1 MSASPL
7 RHPNAVSHAGA
18 TGMMVLA
25 TALWAVSLIA
35 PLVLSTYSP
44 VEITLSRFFF
54 YGAASACILVARYRA
69 VPLARVHWWRA
80 AFYGLAGNILVSV
93 LVSFAVQDTG
103 AEIVI
108 PIIGFLPVCVSVA
121 GSRSLPMAK
130 WRRLIV
136 PFALFAVGLGVVLF
150 VQRGVEAHDARFS
163 WRGVAAASATVV
175 IWTWY
180 ALSNEQFLRR
190 NPSVS
195 GAHWS
200 CAVGLMTLLGAFLV
214 AIVTV
219 VFSGDGFVML
229 HPQVSAGNLVLFL
242 VVTLTLGLGT
252 SLLATSLFNYA
263 SHSLPM
269 GLVGQLLIMETVFG
283 IAYACVY
290 HQALPPLA
298 QTMGILLVLLGIWL
312 SARVLLR

>member
-1 MSASPL
+1 VSASPL
-7 RHPNAVSHAGA
+7 RHPSAVSHAGA
-18 TGMMVLA
+18 AGMMVLA

-35 PLVLSTYSP
+35 PLVLKTYSP

-54 YGAASACILVARYRA
+54 YGAASACILLTRYRA
-69 VPLARVHWWRA
+69 NPLGRLRWCRA
-80 AFYGLAGNILVSV
+80 AFYGLAGNLVVSV

-108 PIIGFLPVCVSVA
+108 PIIGFLPICVSVA
-121 GSRSLPMAK
+121 GSRALPLAT
-130 WRRLIV
+130 WRRLIA
-136 PFALFAVGLGVVLF
+136 PFGLFAIGLCIVLF
-150 VQRGVEAHDARFS
+150 VQSSAGSHEAHFS
-163 WRGVAAASATVV
+163 WRGVAAASATVL

-180 ALSNEQFLRR
+180 ALSNERFLRQ

-200 CAVGLMTLLGAFLV
+200 CAIGLMTLLVSLLV

-219 VFSGDGFVML
+219 MLSGSGLVTFHSRMSDGTLPV
-229 HPQVSAGNLVLFL
+229 FL

-290 HQALPPLA
+290 HQALPPLS
-298 QTMGILLVLLGIWL
+298 QTVGTLLVLSGIWL
-312 SARVLLR
+312 SARILLR